1 MQQKFWQRIRL
12 FRWLLALAM
21 VATVTAIFIGPKLRS
36 AERLLPAVV
45 AEPTIEDG
53 NLTLNNFE
61 YRDVKEGNARW
72 TVRATTARYFEDRQ
86 ETVLSEVNALFFLK
100 DGGQVNLLGDEGVLN
115 NDNNNIRIRGNVRVL
130 HEDGYKL
137 LTDSLAYERDKE
149 LIHTD
154 DPVYIEGQDF
164 NLKGLGMRLDLKK
177 RKLSILQNI
186 ETIVQGVESFSGKRQ
201 TIS

>member
-1 MQQKFWQRIRL
+1 
-12 FRWLLALAM
+12 
-21 VATVTAIFIGPKLRS
+21 
-36 AERLLPAVV
+36 
-45 AEPTIEDG
+45 
-53 NLTLNNFE
+53 
-61 YRDVKEGNARW
+61 
-72 TVRATTARYFEDRQ
+72 
-86 ETVLSEVNALFFLK
+86 
-100 DGGQVNLLGDEGVLN
+100 LGDEGVLN

>member
-1 MQQKFWQRIRL
+1 MHQKFWQRIRL

>member
-21 VATVTAIFIGPKLRS
+21 VGTVTAIFIGPKLRS

-86 ETVLSEVNALFFLK
+86 ETVLSKVNALFFLR
-100 DGGQVNLLGDEGVLN
+100 DGGQVTLLGDEGILN

-186 ETIVQGVESFSGKRQ
+186 ETIVQGVESFGGKRQ